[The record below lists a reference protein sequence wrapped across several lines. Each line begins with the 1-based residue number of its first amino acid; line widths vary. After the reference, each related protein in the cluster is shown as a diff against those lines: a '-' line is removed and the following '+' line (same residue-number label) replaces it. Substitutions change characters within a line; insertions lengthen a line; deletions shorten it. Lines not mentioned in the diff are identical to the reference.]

1 MRLILLGPPGA
12 GKGTQAEVIKRKYNI
27 AHISTG
33 DILRENVKVATNLGL
48 EAKQFMD
55 SGKLVPD
62 DLIVSMVK
70 DRLVKPDCVNGF
82 LLDGFP
88 RTVNQADSLEKMLF
102 QLGISLDAAVLLEV
116 SDQTVVDRLS
126 GRRTCKQCGAIFHVK
141 FRPSAKGTQCEK
153 CGGELYQRDDDKE
166 EVIRRRLSVY
176 HEQTSPLIT
185 YYEDKGLLKR
195 VDAER
200 SSDTVLKLISELF
213 N

>member
-12 GKGTQAEVIKRKYNI
+12 GKGTQAEVIKEKYNI

-33 DILRENVKVATNLGL
+33 DILRENVKSATPLGL

-70 DRLVKPDCVNGF
+70 DRLKNPDCINGF

-88 RTVNQADSLEKMLF
+88 RTVNQADALEKMLSA
-102 QLGISLDAAVLLEV
+102 LGISLDAAVLLEV

-126 GRRTCKQCGAIFHVK
+126 GRRTCKLCGAIFHVK

-153 CGGELYQRDDDKE
+153 CGGVLYQRDDDKE
-166 EVIRRRLSVY
+166 EVIRRRLSV
-176 HEQTSPLIT
+176 
-185 YYEDKGLLKR
+185 LL
-195 VDAER
+195 
-200 SSDTVLKLISELF
+200 
-213 N
+213 